1 MTVSRL
7 SDHLN
12 ALNREQLSLREISDR
27 AQELGK
33 RISHSTA
40 GNYMKGSHPVPPP
53 RRALEALAAV
63 FGVTVDELEQAA
75 MPDDVV
81 PYVPRRGSERLT
93 DPQRAAV
100 DEIIRLLIETNNAH
114 DDHTH
119 HADDASSNV
128 TSLPDRAHTQPR
140 QIAALKRGLGDG
152 IDPDATPTDP

>member
-63 FGVTVDELEQAA
+63 FGVTVEELEQAA

-93 DPQRAAV
+93 DPQRRAV
-100 DEIIRLLIETNNAH
+100 DEIIRLLIETNHAH
-114 DDHTH
+114 DDHT

-128 TSLPDRAHTQPR
+128 TSLSDRAHTQPR
-140 QIAALKRGLGDG
+140 QIAALQRGLGEG